1 MTSLIASLSNLR
13 RPQTLMRAAR
23 FGLRDYS
30 RERDL
35 KRLIKKQNAPRPAK
49 AIQELMALET
59 VLEDTRQAGEAAY
72 SVARHIEVLAAIMAE
87 TRLLPEFMQL
97 DRVG

>member
-1 MTSLIASLSNLR
+1 MTPLLASLTTLR

-35 KRLIKKQNAPRPAK
+35 KRLIKKQKAPRPAN
-49 AIQELMALET
+49 AIEELMAMES
-59 VLEDTRQAGEAAY
+59 VLEETRQAGQAAY